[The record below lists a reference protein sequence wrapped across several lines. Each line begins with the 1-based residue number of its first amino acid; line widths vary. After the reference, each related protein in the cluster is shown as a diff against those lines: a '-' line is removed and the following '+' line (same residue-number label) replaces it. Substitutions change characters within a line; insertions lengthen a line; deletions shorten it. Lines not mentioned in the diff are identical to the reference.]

1 MITMICIPKKD
12 LCVLCSVL
20 YGVVS
25 ASLGSARIVA

>member
-25 ASLGSARIVA
+25 LGSARIVA